1 MRAHLSLLLASAA
14 AFAPPRT
21 THRCPALFA
30 DLAAATE
37 EAVKLCVKEG
47 APPVPEERRLDFAGA
62 ADAETVRTNFQA
74 LAATVGDVD
83 SALRMVKNNKMVT
96 SLNPERVQA
105 GFDAWVEKC
114 ESRDEALE
122 LVSRNP
128 GLFFVQPGDIK
139 DAPLGQCKAIAGAME
154 LFRFGK

>member
-1 MRAHLSLLLASAA
+1 MHAYLSLLLIPAA
-14 AFAPPRT
+14 AFAPQRA
-21 THRCPALFA
+21 HRSSALLA

-47 APPVPEERRLDFAGA
+47 APAVPEERRLDFAGA
-62 ADAETVRTNFQA
+62 ADAETVRTNFKA

-83 SALRMVKNNKMVT
+83 AALRMVRNNKMVT

-114 ESRDEALE
+114 ESRDDALE

-139 DAPLGQCKAIAGAME
+139 DAPLGQCQAIAGTME
-154 LFRFGK
+154 FFRFGK